1 MVLNFV
7 VSFVPTDVTAVTIT
21 TEISAAISPYSM
33 AFAPELSF
41 KKRRKSS
48 LTLTHPVF
56 WLSIQTLTQ
65 ILYTRRRF
73 CPIN

>member
-33 AFAPELSF
+33 AVAPELSF

-48 LTLTHPVF
+48 RILTHPVCY
-56 WLSIQTLTQ
+56 WPIYSDPHSNLIHAQTFL
-65 ILYTRRRF
+65 
-73 CPIN
+73 PD